1 MVDVSGDKG
10 TFLIIYVSLHR
21 EVNPSEISGAL
32 YLIINMLLV
41 RELRIY
47 YWKSEWDTV
56 NIVNIIKESS
66 LGEFRFAERT

>member
-41 RELRIY
+41 RELRIC
-47 YWKSEWDTV
+47 
-56 NIVNIIKESS
+56 N
-66 LGEFRFAERT
+66 